1 MNALQLRAFRF
12 ETPGPALQN
21 NENRNSKPETREVS
35 GENRNWGLESRE
47 RSRRIWTMVI
57 VGLGTLLVLHAGS
70 TAAIARAQ
78 EPDRRPDLDRN
89 YDNPNVVTL
98 PAGAVI
104 PVRIADEVNSNKDK
118 KGDLYTGTV
127 DPSVL
132 VHDHVVIPR
141 GTEAHIRL
149 VEDKKGGH
157 LHGKAKVRL
166 ELVSLIMNGE
176 RLGVETDQPSK
187 HEGST
192 HAKASAEAKKGPGG
206 AAGTV
211 TTGNPGDLAAPV
223 IAVFAAAKV
232 DVKPGSRISFTL
244 EEPFAFQPPPV
255 QGSQNQ

>member
-1 MNALQLRAFRF
+1 MKALTLWALRFAILGP
-12 ETPGPALQN
+12 TPQGH
-21 NENRNSKPETREVS
+21 
-35 GENRNWGLESRE
+35 ENRNWKLENRE
-47 RSRRIWTMVI
+47 RLGRIWTIAIM
-57 VGLGTLLVLHAGS
+57 GLAILFALQAGS
-70 TAAIARAQ
+70 TGVSVCAAQ
-78 EPDRRPDLDRN
+78 EPSSRQPDLGRN

-98 PAGAVI
+98 PSGTVI

-132 VHDHVVIPR
+132 IHDQVVIPR

-157 LHGKAKVRL
+157 FHGKAKVRL

-192 HAKASAEAKKGPGG
+192 HAKASAEAKKGPQG
-206 AAGTV
+206 AAGAV
-211 TTGNPGDLAAPV
+211 TTGNPAGFAGPV

-232 DVKPGSRISFTL
+232 DVKPGSRIQFTL
-244 EEPFAFQPPPV
+244 EEPFTFEPPPV